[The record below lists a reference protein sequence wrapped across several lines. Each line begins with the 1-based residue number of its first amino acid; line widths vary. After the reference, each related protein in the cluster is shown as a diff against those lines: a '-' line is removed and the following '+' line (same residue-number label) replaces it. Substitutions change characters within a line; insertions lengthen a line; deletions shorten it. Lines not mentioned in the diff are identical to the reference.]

1 MHLFYHSLWGQSP
14 SCRKERP
21 TSFEA
26 GLLFVPPTMQVM
38 DATSPL
44 GNSHDK
50 EEVWR
55 VIRLVLPVLAAGGW
69 WALRGGR
76 VATAKLAMPRHV
88 GEGKCVPFLP

>member
-1 MHLFYHSLWGQSP
+1 
-14 SCRKERP
+14 
-21 TSFEA
+21 
-26 GLLFVPPTMQVM
+26 M

-55 VIRLVLPVLAAGGW
+55 VIRLVLPVLPVPPVLAAGGW

-76 VATAKLAMPRHV
+76 VATAKLAIPRHV